1 MPVWV
6 AARHSNKVVVVRTFF
21 TITQA
26 STRDMGSSPSSNRI
40 HTCNGGVALATIRG
54 LGPGSLNIVSTSW
67 SPTSTSI
74 SMAPGGQF
82 GEWAGELELEKA
94 LMICPLSRLFRPP
107 ERPFWP
113 LGSIEEVAEQ
123 SVD

>member
-1 MPVWV
+1 
-6 AARHSNKVVVVRTFF
+6 
-21 TITQA
+21 
-26 STRDMGSSPSSNRI
+26 
-40 HTCNGGVALATIRG
+40 
-54 LGPGSLNIVSTSW
+54 
-67 SPTSTSI
+67 
-74 SMAPGGQF
+74 MAPGGQF